1 MADKQPITQIDINN
15 LDALLREGKVDEFY
29 DVLYKKEYQSAV
41 WSRHETETVATG
53 KAVLAQ
59 LKSTAEDSVK
69 FIYQI

>member
-1 MADKQPITQIDINN
+1 MANKQPITQIDINN

-29 DVLYKKEYQSAV
+29 DVLYKKGYQSAV

-53 KAVLAQ
+53 KAVVAQ